1 MENMKENQ
9 LNSENIGKKWKKN
22 KLHSEIIW
30 RIWKMNSDKI
40 CTNMEERQVEL

>member
-1 MENMKENQ
+1 MENMEENQ
-9 LNSENIGKKWKKN
+9 LKSENIGKKWKTN

>member
-1 MENMKENQ
+1 MEENQ

-22 KLHSEIIW
+22 KWHSEIIW

-40 CTNMEERQVEL
+40 CTKMEERQVEL